1 MYEKSDSRLQM
12 KEYKK
17 KTIKQLREEM
27 NRRSIGYMS
36 NWTKPVLIKRLEEE
50 DAKSMFR
57 PDAQME
63 LFNVQLTSLELETKD
78 IIQDNKELSE
88 KQQRALEL
96 NNQYAKAK
104 SKNNDRLK
112 EIEAQR
118 KFILTQKKSVE
129 DALDPNW

>member
-1 MYEKSDSRLQM
+1 M

-17 KTIKQLREEM
+17 NTIKELRAIM
-27 NRRSIGYMS
+27 TKRGMGYMS

-50 DAKSMFR
+50 DAKGMFR

-96 NNQYAKAK
+96 NNKYAKAK